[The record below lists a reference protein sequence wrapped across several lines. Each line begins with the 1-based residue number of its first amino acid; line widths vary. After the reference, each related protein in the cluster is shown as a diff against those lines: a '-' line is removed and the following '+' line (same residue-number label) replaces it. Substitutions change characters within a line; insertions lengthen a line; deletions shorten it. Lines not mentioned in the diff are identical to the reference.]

1 MTSRIHPDGDRG
13 AKARLS
19 MERGAE
25 ARLSMESQEAFFT
38 LYWPRLVR
46 FLLTQAS
53 NSSLADDVAGDTF
66 LKAWVNWDMLLRC
79 ERPDS
84 WLFKVAIRQLR
95 REEAHARLRGS
106 LAEDP
111 IARMADIQQAAV
123 MDEWVADNLTL
134 TAAVRTLPRR
144 QAEVIACALVS
155 CTTRETAEI
164 LGMSEGTVRSQRCLA
179 LGKLRVLLND
189 ADVPGVARRD
199 TE

>member
-1 MTSRIHPDGDRG
+1 
-13 AKARLS
+13 

-25 ARLSMESQEAFFT
+25 ARLSMGSQEEFFM

-53 NSSLADDVAGDTF
+53 NSSLAEDVAGDTF
-66 LKAWVNWDMLLRC
+66 LRAWDNWDTLLTY

-95 REEAHARLRGS
+95 KEEAHARTKGS
-106 LAEDP
+106 LAEDQ
-111 IARMADIQQAAV
+111 IASMADIRRAAV
-123 MDEWVADNLTL
+123 MDEWVANHLTL
-134 TAAVRTLPRR
+134 TAAIRTLPRR
-144 QAEVIACALVS
+144 QAEVAACELVG
-155 CTTRETAEI
+155 CTTKETADI
-164 LGMSEGTVRSQRCLA
+164 LGMSEGTVRSNLCIA
-179 LGKLRVLLND
+179 LGKLRVLMND

>member
-1 MTSRIHPDGDRG
+1 VTSHQDGDQG
-13 AKARLS
+13 AKARLA
-19 MERGAE
+19 MARGAE
-25 ARLSMESQEAFFT
+25 ARLAMESKEAFFT

-53 NSSLADDVAGDTF
+53 NSSRAEDVAGEAF
-66 LKAWVNWDMLLRC
+66 LKAWVKWDALLTYK
-79 ERPDS
+79 RPDS

-95 REEAHARLRGS
+95 REESHARSRDS

-111 IARMADIQQAAV
+111 IASMADIQQAAV

-144 QAEVIACALVS
+144 QAEVIACELVG
-155 CTTRETAEI
+155 CTTRETAKI
-164 LGMSEGTVRSQRCLA
+164 LGMSEGTVRSHLCLGK
-179 LGKLRVLLND
+179 GKLRALLND